1 MRKKKDKTIHNSI
14 ILIIHCKITECII
27 NINLCALKRDFTIS
41 TLDVGKK
48 LKLICL
54 WTNYLLYF
62 KPENVG
68 WRMLDVNTKPTE
80 TGGVW

>member
-1 MRKKKDKTIHNSI
+1 MCAKKDKTIHISI
-14 ILIIHCKITECII
+14 ILIIHCKITERII

-48 LKLICL
+48 LKVICL

-62 KPENVG
+62 KPFNC
-68 WRMLDVNTKPTE
+68 TKSE
-80 TGGVW
+80 KCWVAYAWC